1 MPEMYEVVRVVNA
14 GDGPI
19 FAGTIVDA
27 SQWRNLRA
35 LINTGR
41 LRRLE
46 EDEIVPATPKPKA
59 AKPKASAKPKVEV
72 AEEVTEE
79 VTEDVN

>member
-1 MPEMYEVVRVVNA
+1 MPEMYEVLRVINS
-14 GDGPI
+14 GDGSI
-19 FAGTIVDA
+19 YAGTIVDA
-27 SQWRNLRA
+27 SEWRNKKA
-35 LINTGR
+35 LINAGR

-46 EDEIVPATPKPKA
+46 EDEVVPASPKPKA

-72 AEEVTEE
+72 TEEVIEE